1 MTTQNINGVV
11 VTLTAAAE
19 TARASEATALEAAA
33 APAAPARAKAQ
44 TDAKSGNDKLVALG
58 LTQDEVTALTG
69 YKP

>member
-11 VTLTAAAE
+11 VTLTTAEE

-33 APAAPARAKAQ
+33 ATAATARAKAQ

-69 YKP
+69 YNP